1 MKNSKL
7 RAYYWTI
14 KRSSWIHTLRAH
26 VSRSSLLHL
35 SAEPETAAAP
45 SPYDQVWIEQLH
57 WDQQQ
62 EDEFIMSVLFIF
74 FSHMY
79 FTSHHITVIPLIYL
93 QTSIFTTHSLYCI
106 NIYWINSFVLTKN
119 LKYDWMEKFCNSE
132 VQLPL
137 RTWYFIIMKLL
148 HTPHLSKKK

>member
-45 SPYDQVWIEQLH
+45 SPYDHVWIELLR
-57 WDQQQ
+57 WDQQR
-62 EDEFIMSVLFIF
+62 EDEFIMCCVIYFL
-74 FSHMY
+74 FSHVVY
-79 FTSHHITVIPLIYL
+79 IPSYHISSVIPLIYL
-93 QTSIFTTHSLYCI
+93 QTSIFTTQRPLIAYI
-106 NIYWINSFVLTKN
+106 KIYWINYQYYFCFKKEFKIRLNGKKFLVIQRCNFIFVL
-119 LKYDWMEKFCNSE
+119 Y
-132 VQLPL
+132 
-137 RTWYFIIMKLL
+137 I
-148 HTPHLSKKK
+148 LSLWNY